1 MSDEPRFQ
9 DLIDCTNEGIM
20 PLGKDEGYTKARV
33 CPVCFTT
40 ALDFGKSQYGRG
52 TRHHF
57 TYSRCANG
65 CSDKVLTG
73 SLHPSFEGVPSAFV
87 TPIFVPLSK
96 VCGTAEDLVVA
107 LRRAHDEIAY
117 LTKERDRLRRQVD
130 ASHEAFLR
138 RYAPE
143 QSEQAHEVAEAQAAE
158 AADVYAEVDW
168 SALR

>member
-9 DLIDCTNEGIM
+9 DLIECYRTSV
-20 PLGKDEGYTKARV
+20 PDEDRFKARV
-33 CPVCFTT
+33 CPVCFTS
-40 ALDFGKSQYGRG
+40 AGD
-52 TRHHF
+52 HF
-57 TYSRCANG
+57 KMQFPGSRLSYTYWRCANA
-65 CSDKVLTG
+65 CT
-73 SLHPSFEGVPSAFV
+73 
-87 TPIFVPLSK
+87 TPTPHGDNVFQTPTFVPTSK
-96 VCGTAEDLVVA
+96 VCGTVEDLVA
-107 LRRAHDEIAY
+107 GLRRAHREIAW
-117 LTKERDRLRRQVD
+117 LTEERDRLRRQVD